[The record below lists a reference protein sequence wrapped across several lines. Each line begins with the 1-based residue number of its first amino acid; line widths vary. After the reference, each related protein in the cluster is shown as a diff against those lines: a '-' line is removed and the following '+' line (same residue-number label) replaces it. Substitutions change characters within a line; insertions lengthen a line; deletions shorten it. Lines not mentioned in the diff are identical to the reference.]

1 MHLTLHVWRQKSASL
16 KGKMVRYAADDI
28 NPDMSFLE
36 MLDVVNWQLIEEGEE
51 PIAFD
56 HDCRE
61 GICGSCG
68 MMINGVAHGPR
79 RATAT
84 CQLHMRHFKDGD
96 TIYIEPWRS
105 RAFPVLRDLIG
116 IAVLLIESFSLAVL
130 SPFPQVALRKPT
142 PFW

>member
-1 MHLTLHVWRQKSASL
+1 
-16 KGKMVRYAADDI
+16 MVRYAADDI

-36 MLDVVNWQLIEEGEE
+36 MLDVVNCQLIEKGEE

-68 MMINGVAHGPR
+68 MMINGVAQGPR

-96 TIYIEPWRS
+96 RIYIEPWRS
-105 RAFPVLRDLIG
+105 RAFPVLRDLIVDRG
-116 IAVLLIESFSLAVL
+116 AFDRMIQSGGFISISTEAV
-130 SPFPQVALRKPT
+130 RKPT